1 MTTASESIKVWLITY
16 QYNGKGGTG
25 VGNFYHR
32 NKDES
37 EFISYERLM
46 ELQQWVIDDN
56 GLNKAAIT
64 GIYRLADEVIAPPE
78 EAVNG

>member
-1 MTTASESIKVWLITY
+1 MSTASESIKVWLVTY

-37 EFISYERLM
+37 EFISYERLI
-46 ELQQWVIDDN
+46 ELQQLVIDDN
-56 GLNKAAIT
+56 GLNKAIIT
-64 GIYRLADEVIAPPE
+64 GIYRLE
-78 EAVNG
+78 

>member
-56 GLNKAAIT
+56 GLNKAIIT
-64 GIYRLADEVIAPPE
+64 GIYQLADEIISPLEGA
-78 EAVNG
+78 ANG